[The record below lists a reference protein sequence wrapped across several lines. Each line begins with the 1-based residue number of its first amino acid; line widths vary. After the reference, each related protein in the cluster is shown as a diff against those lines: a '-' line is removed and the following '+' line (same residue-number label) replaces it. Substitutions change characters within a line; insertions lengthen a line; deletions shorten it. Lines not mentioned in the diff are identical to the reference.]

1 MFGACW
7 VASHQCE
14 CLGNFSWNFGVLC
27 SFIPCT
33 ALAVCEQPR
42 VPVAMK
48 RWAAWAGAGE
58 FPVPQVVL
66 VRRGGRAGPV
76 GLPRAAE
83 GLHPQRGAGDQRG
96 CWAVALAWAQVQC
109 WHCTQALLQLAEAL
123 PELLLNEQGCVML
136 AASPGW
142 CGAQGA
148 ADLPAYR

>member
-14 CLGNFSWNFGVLC
+14 CLGNFSWNIGVLC

-66 VRRGGRAGPV
+66 VRRGGRAGLLDCGT
-76 GLPRAAE
+76 GLGTGTVLALHTDVAAA
-83 GLHPQRGAGDQRG
+83 RRSFA
-96 CWAVALAWAQVQC
+96 
-109 WHCTQALLQLAEAL
+109 
-123 PELLLNEQGCVML
+123 
-136 AASPGW
+136 
-142 CGAQGA
+142 
-148 ADLPAYR
+148 